1 MLGLF
6 VAVMISYLLGAL
18 PSGYIL
24 ARAIKGIDIRE
35 HGSGNV
41 GATNVFRVVGKTCG
55 LAVLLL
61 DIGKGVLAV
70 TLVANCFHHCSP
82 IININLYRIILGLC
96 AISGHNWP
104 IFLGFKGGKGIAA
117 STGVLIAI
125 LPKALLLSAVVWV
138 TVVLIWR
145 YVSLGSVV
153 AAAALPIFVVI
164 LYQRSEG
171 FLWLVVFAVFLSVV
185 AIYRHRPNIR
195 KLLKGCEEKIWK

>member
-41 GATNVFRVVGKTCG
+41 GATNVFRVVGKACG
-55 LAVLLL
+55 LTVLLV

-70 TLVANCFHHCSP
+70 TLVANCFHHISP
-82 IININLYRIILGLC
+82 IVNLNLYRIILGLC

-104 IFLGFKGGKGIAA
+104 IFLGFKGGKGIAT

-125 LPKALLLSAVVWV
+125 LPKALILSAVVWAA
-138 TVVLIWR
+138 VVLIWR
-145 YVSLGSVV
+145 YISLGSI
-153 AAAALPIFVVI
+153 AASIALPIFVVI
-164 LYQRSEG
+164 LYQGSEG
-171 FLWLVVFAVFLSVV
+171 FLWLVLFAVFLSII
-185 AIYRHRPNIR
+185 AIYKHRPNIR
-195 KLLKGCEEKIWK
+195 KLLKGHEEKIGK

>member
-82 IININLYRIILGLC
+82 IANLNLYRIILGLC